1 MIVCG
6 STTSRIQN
14 PNYLTRE
21 HLVETRLE
29 PVLSS
34 SPDSTNVYVL
44 SIGYINRETGVLKWT
59 GIHRP
64 SSSPAEIIYPSFP
77 NFFAFSSLE
86 PYLLCV
92 LQQEMIFRY
101 RPGKVQALFTLE
113 YVLDR
118 LGHPYIARCTLF
130 YYGILSFFVRDPGFV
145 FPFDTRSHEMDYR
158 PGTS

>member
-113 YVLDR
+113 YWI
-118 LGHPYIARCTLF
+118 GSGIHISQGAPYSIMAFCPF
-130 YYGILSFFVRDPGFV
+130 LSGFV